1 MSLEFLSAFKFLKKE
16 TFLHNLDP
24 RTKLLLAIT
33 YTISALLFP
42 TDKKEII
49 PLLLILITL
58 LPVIIVGKLFKRWM
72 KSVKGMSFLYIFIIV
87 LNTLFIDE
95 YGLSFAIAMILRIS
109 IMISAFS
116 LFFLT
121 VDPNDLALSLI
132 TMKIPYEYA
141 FSFSLAFRFVP
152 TIAIETQNIIDA
164 QQSRGYEMQKKG
176 IINQIKN
183 LFPLLIPLIVS
194 SIKRAFNVAEALE
207 SRSFGNKK
215 DRTFYYTISYSL
227 KDWIFS
233 LYLILLLTFLIFIR
247 INFDLM
253 PLWFRWSLPL

>member
-1 MSLEFLSAFKFLKKE
+1 MSLEFLSAFKFLKKD
-16 TFLHNLDP
+16 TFLHSLDP
-24 RTKLLLAIT
+24 RAKLLLAIT
-33 YTISALLFP
+33 YTISALLFQ
-42 TDKKEII
+42 EII

-58 LPVIIVGKLFKRWM
+58 LPIIIIGRLFKKWV
-72 KSVKGMSFLYIFIIV
+72 KSVKGMSFLYMFIIV
-87 LNTLFIDE
+87 LNTLFINDN
-95 YGLSFAIAMILRIS
+95 GLSFSIAMILRIS

-132 TMKIPYEYA
+132 SMKIPYEYA

-183 LFPLLIPLIVS
+183 LFPLLVPLIVS

-215 DRTFYYTISYSL
+215 GRTFYYTIRYSF
-227 KDWIFS
+227 KDWVFS
-233 LYLILLLTFLIFIR
+233 LYLILLLTFLIYIK
-247 INFDLM
+247 INFLLM

>member
-16 TFLHNLDP
+16 SFLHSLDP
-24 RTKLLLAIT
+24 RAKLLLAIT
-33 YTISALLFP
+33 YTINSLLFQ
-42 TDKKEII
+42 EII

-58 LPVIIVGKLFKRWM
+58 LPIIITGKLFKKWV
-72 KSVKGMSFLYIFIIV
+72 KSVKGMSFLYIFIII
-87 LNTLFIDE
+87 LDTLFIHE
-95 YGLSFAIAMILRIS
+95 NGLSFAIGMIIRIS

-132 TMKIPYEYA
+132 SMKIPYEYA

-164 QQSRGYEMQKKG
+164 QQSRGYEMRKKG

-183 LFPLLIPLIVS
+183 LFPLLVPLIVS

-207 SRSFGNKK
+207 SRSFSSKK
-215 DRTFYYTISYSL
+215 NRTYYYTIRFSL

-233 LYLILLLTFLIFIR
+233 LYLVLLLTLLIYIK
-247 INFDLM
+247 INFMSM
-253 PLWFRWSLPL
+253 PLWFKWSLPL